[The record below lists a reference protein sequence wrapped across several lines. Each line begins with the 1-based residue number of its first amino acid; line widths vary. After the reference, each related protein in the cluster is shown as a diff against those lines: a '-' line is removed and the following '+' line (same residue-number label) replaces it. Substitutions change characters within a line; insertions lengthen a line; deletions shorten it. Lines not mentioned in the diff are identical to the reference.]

1 MSDKELIEQI
11 KVMADKLVYAMD
23 NGLEEIEANNIISL
37 CKQHF
42 KQEWIPVSERLP
54 DFDLMVLVSCRIYG
68 RYLSSYTEIGDTGCG
83 QWSDHEWN
91 KGALPPTHWQPLT
104 SPPEDMK

>member
-42 KQEWIPVSERLP
+42 KQEAIKAIEKIELDVSFNGNIMYQYSFADVKRLT
-54 DFDLMVLVSCRIYG
+54 IKA
-68 RYLSSYTEIGDTGCG
+68 I
-83 QWSDHEWN
+83 
-91 KGALPPTHWQPLT
+91 
-104 SPPEDMK
+104 EDMK